1 MNPGDIQTL
10 LSAVQTI
17 ATILSGLGV
26 PGLLAL
32 ALSGPALVIIA
43 VLVMTHISTTRME
56 KAQQHFREDM
66 YTMLDAYRKDTQSI
80 VREVG
85 KEHAEAV
92 RFYNDNVELVRGY
105 ERLSDSSQSIIINN
119 TRALERLT
127 TIIEARKQ

>member
-1 MNPGDIQTL
+1 MNPNDIQTL

-17 ATILSGLGV
+17 ATILSSLGV

-43 VLVMTHISTTRME
+43 VLVMTNISITRME
-56 KAQQHFREDM
+56 KSQQIYRDAM
-66 YTMLDAYRKDTQSI
+66 YQTLEAYRADTQKI
-80 VREVG
+80 VREIG

-92 RFYNDNVELVRGY
+92 RFYNDNVELVRDY
-105 ERLSDSSQSIIINN
+105 ERIADALQTIIVNN
-119 TRALERLT
+119 TRATERLI

>member
-1 MNPGDIQTL
+1 MNPNEIETL

-17 ATILSGLGV
+17 ATILSGFGV
-26 PGLLAL
+26 PGLLAV

-56 KAQQHFREDM
+56 KAQQLFREDM
-66 YTMLDAYRKDTQSI
+66 YAMLEAYRTDTLNI
-80 VREVG
+80 VREIG

-92 RFYNDNVELVRGY
+92 RFYNDNVELVKDY
-105 ERLSDSSQSIIINN
+105 ERIADALQTIIVNN
-119 TRALERLT
+119 TRATERLI

>member
-1 MNPGDIQTL
+1 MNPNDIQTL

-17 ATILSGLGV
+17 AAILSSLGV

-43 VLVMTHISTTRME
+43 VLVMTHISITRME
-56 KAQQHFREDM
+56 KSQQIFRDDM
-66 YTMLDAYRKDTQSI
+66 RDTLEAYRTDTQNF
-80 VREVG
+80 VREIG

-92 RFYNDNVELVRGY
+92 RFYNDNVELVKDY
-105 ERLSDSSQSIIINN
+105 ERIADALQTIIINN
-119 TRALERLT
+119 TRATERLI

>member
-1 MNPGDIQTL
+1 MNPNDIQTL

-17 ATILSGLGV
+17 ATILSSLGV

-43 VLVMTHISTTRME
+43 VLVMTNLSITRME
-56 KAQQHFREDM
+56 KSQQIYRDAM
-66 YTMLDAYRKDTQSI
+66 YQTLEAYRADTQKI
-80 VREVG
+80 VREIG

-92 RFYNDNVELVRGY
+92 RFYNDNVELVKDY
-105 ERLSDSSQSIIINN
+105 ERIADALQTIIVNN
-119 TRALERLT
+119 TRATERLI

>member
-1 MNPGDIQTL
+1 MNPNDIQTL

-17 ATILSGLGV
+17 ATILSSLGI

-43 VLVMTHISTTRME
+43 VLVMTNLSITRME
-56 KAQQHFREDM
+56 KSQQIYRDAM
-66 YTMLDAYRKDTQSI
+66 YQTLEAYRADTQKI
-80 VREVG
+80 VREIG

-92 RFYNDNVELVRGY
+92 RFYNDNVELVRDY
-105 ERLSDSSQSIIINN
+105 ERIADALQTIIVNN
-119 TRALERLT
+119 TRATERLI

>member
-1 MNPGDIQTL
+1 MNPNDIQTL

-17 ATILSGLGV
+17 AAILSSLGV

-43 VLVMTHISTTRME
+43 VLVMTHISITRME
-56 KAQQHFREDM
+56 KSQQIYRDAMHQTLE
-66 YTMLDAYRKDTQSI
+66 AYRADTQKI
-80 VREVG
+80 VREIG

-92 RFYNDNVELVRGY
+92 RFYTDNVELVKDY
-105 ERLSDSSQSIIINN
+105 ERIADALHTIIVNN
-119 TRALERLT
+119 TRATERLI